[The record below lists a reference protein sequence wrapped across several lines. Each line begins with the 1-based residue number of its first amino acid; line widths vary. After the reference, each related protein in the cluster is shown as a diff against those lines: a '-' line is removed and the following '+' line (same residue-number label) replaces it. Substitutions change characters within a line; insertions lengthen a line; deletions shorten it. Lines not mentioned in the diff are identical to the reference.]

1 MSRLLDE
8 DPEADYMTPISDH
21 DLKTSPQLMKM
32 AEYAVTEN
40 NKKAPK
46 SETLKFASLDRGY
59 YLMEDGA
66 DAIIFDIYITVSSAN
81 LGQIKYKAEIHAE
94 NASGEPGHQYV
105 LTSFTRL

>member
-8 DPEADYMTPISDH
+8 DPEAGYMTRISDH
-21 DLKTSPQLMKM
+21 DLKTRPQLMKM

-46 SETLKFASLDRGY
+46 SETLKLVSLDRGY
-59 YLMEDGA
+59 YLIEAGA
-66 DAIIFDIYITVSSAN
+66 DTIIFDLYIIVSSAH
-81 LGQIKYKAEIHAE
+81 LGQIKYKAEVHA
-94 NASGEPGHQYV
+94 GEPGHEYY